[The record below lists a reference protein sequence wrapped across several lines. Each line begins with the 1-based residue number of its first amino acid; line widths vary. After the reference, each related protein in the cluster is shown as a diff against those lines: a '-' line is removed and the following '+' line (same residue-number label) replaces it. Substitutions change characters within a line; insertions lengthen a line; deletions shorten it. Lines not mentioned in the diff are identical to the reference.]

1 MYMEERIEQFLT
13 HRYIHKADGTLTNLP
28 EYHSIEPRA
37 FDKKLCVIP
46 DEVIAFLQESQPDT
60 YKDLVSATGSEEA
73 ARKSI
78 LSRLDSELKRGPLHL
93 FQGNAKFEAGYGA
106 RFHLVFYKP
115 ASGLTPEHELLY
127 EKNRL
132 AVVRQLRY
140 SEKNDNEIDMVL
152 FVNGIPVVTMELKNS
167 LTGQRH
173 INAIR

>member
-1 MYMEERIEQFLT
+1 MPGTPDELYMEGQIEQYLI
-13 HRYIHKADGTLTNLP
+13 HRFIQEADGSLTDLP
-28 EYHSIEPRA
+28 EFHSVEPGA

-73 ARKSI
+73 ASKSI

-132 AVVRQLRY
+132 AVVRQLRK
-140 SEKNDNEIDMVL
+140 SEKNDNQIEMVL
-152 FVNGIPVVTMELKNS
+152 VVNGIAVVRVELKNY
-167 LTGQRH
+167 LTG
-173 INAIR
+173 

>member
-1 MYMEERIEQFLT
+1 MPGTPDELYMEGQIEQYLT
-13 HRYIHKADGTLTNLP
+13 HRFIQEADGSFTDVP
-28 EYHSIEPRA
+28 EYHSVDPRA
-37 FDKKLCVIP
+37 FDKKLCIIP
-46 DEVIAFLQESQPDT
+46 DEVITFLQDSQPDT
-60 YKDLVSATGSEEA
+60 YKELVAATGSDAA

-106 RFHLVFYKP
+106 RFNMVFYKP

-152 FVNGIPVVTMELKNS
+152 
-167 LTGQRH
+167 
-173 INAIR
+173 